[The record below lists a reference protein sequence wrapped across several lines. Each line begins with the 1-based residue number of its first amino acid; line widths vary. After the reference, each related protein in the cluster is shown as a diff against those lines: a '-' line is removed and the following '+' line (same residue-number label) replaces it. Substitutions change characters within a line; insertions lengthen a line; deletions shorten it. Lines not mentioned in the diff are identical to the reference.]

1 MSQLAF
7 RQDRFTFHASD
18 DGRRRD
24 GQQSARPPALA
35 LAGKKKAAVRVNG
48 VRQGGQF
55 APEKCPDQWMVV
67 LLHLRILCM
76 SVCKAGGAAAA
87 GQARNIILAS
97 YRSAAGGGES
107 APSLLL

>member
-1 MSQLAF
+1 MH
-7 RQDRFTFHASD
+7 RTT
-18 DGRRRD
+18 DGGGTDSRAP
-24 GQQSARPPALA
+24 ARPPALA